1 MVNIGWYSEMDAWI
15 WDSIYC
21 VTEISATFLFEVR
34 DKKNEGNDEVF
45 YEEHISPD
53 LIDKMEGTRLFLLSW
68 TLPKIT

>member
-1 MVNIGWYSEMDAWI
+1 MVNIGWYSEMDTWI

-21 VTEISATFLFEVR
+21 ITEISATFLFEVR

-53 LIDKMEGTRLFLLSW
+53 
-68 TLPKIT
+68 